1 MLFRSIT
8 AHALTHPDKTA
19 FIHNGSACSYAE
31 FAGRLVRAV
40 QFLRS
45 SGMSTQGEAPGGVAL
60 ICVEHLA
67 YAWTISIALRHLG
80 LTTFCAASM
89 ENAAS
94 LVRANTRCLVTW
106 EPETTP
112 EVAATVAGL
121 GCKWVNVPQ
130 ELGPANAPGPD
141 IEANAPASPAGHIIP
156 TSGTTGAYKLVL
168 RSAAADAS
176 TLELHAAINHIMAES
191 MVYVRDF
198 PLWTAGGHRWP
209 MLTWHLG
216 ATVIFQQWQDFHV
229 PFSSCPLTHGFATP
243 STLMFVLR
251 EPGLPLVRNDSQRL
265 LVTGGAMSRA
275 LVEALQT
282 RLTTQVFTVLAST
295 EALTL
300 STTRIDDLD
309 DMAWHRIHPS
319 REVQVVDDAD
329 QPLPAGQIGLLRARL
344 LDGLGGYLGDP
355 AASATFFRNGFFY
368 SGDLAVFHADGR
380 LKLCGRA
387 TDVVNLLGSKVATA
401 PIESDIQN
409 RLGVDAVCLLS
420 VPLQTGGEEVV
431 IAIECQHEPDHREL
445 RAAANDLLST
455 VGRVHF
461 FFFRQLPR
469 NRMGKV
475 LRLALHEEIAERM
488 KKADAPSF
496 G

>member
-1 MLFRSIT
+1 MLFGTIT
-8 AHALTHPDKTA
+8 AHALAQPGKTA
-19 FIHNGSACSYAE
+19 FIHNGTACSYAE

-40 QFLRS
+40 HFFRS
-45 SGMSTQGEAPGGVAL
+45 IGLPAQGEAPGGVAL
-60 ICVEHLA
+60 VCVEHLA
-67 YAWTISIALRHLG
+67 HAWTISIALRHLG
-80 LTTFCAASM
+80 LSTFCAGSM
-89 ENAAS
+89 DIAAS

-106 EPETTP
+106 GPETTP
-112 EVAATVAGL
+112 EVAATAAGL
-121 GCKWVNVPQ
+121 GCQWVNVPQ
-130 ELGPANAPGPD
+130 DLGPANATGLSM
-141 IEANAPASPAGHIIP
+141 EANAPASPAGHIIP
-156 TSGTTGAYKLVL
+156 TSGTTGAYKLVF

-176 TLELHAAINHIMAES
+176 TLALHAAMNHINAES

-216 ATVIFQQWQDFHV
+216 ATVVFQQWQDFHV
-229 PFSSCPLTHGFATP
+229 PFSSYPLTHGFATP

-251 EPGLPLVRNDSQRL
+251 EPGLPLVRNDRQRL

-300 STTRIDDLD
+300 SATRIDNLD

-344 LDGLGGYLGDP
+344 LDGLGGYLGEP
-355 AASATFFRNGFFY
+355 AASAAFFRNGFFY

-387 TDVVNLLGSKVATA
+387 TDVVNLLGNKVATA

-409 RLGVDAVCLLS
+409 RLGVDAVCLLG

-431 IAIECQHEPDHREL
+431 IAIECQCEPDQGAL
-445 RAAANDLLST
+445 QAAAKDLLGA
-455 VGRVHF
+455 VDRVHF

-475 LRLALHEEIAERM
+475 LRLALHQEIAERM
-488 KKADAPSF
+488 KNADAPSL